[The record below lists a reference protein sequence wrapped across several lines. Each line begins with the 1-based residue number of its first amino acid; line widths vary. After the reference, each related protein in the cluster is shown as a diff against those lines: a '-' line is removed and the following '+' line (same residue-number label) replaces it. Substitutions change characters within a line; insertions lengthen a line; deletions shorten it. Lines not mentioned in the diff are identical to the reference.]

1 MIFNVYYLWHFITRS
16 WSDIHGM
23 SCRVGMLFDHTIR
36 IYRFVFRCKFSIT
49 GIRITA
55 KTHSKLRSQV
65 NYIFLL
71 WSIGFL
77 SWRPPRYSRK
87 KKKTGVGAGSNNG
100 IIIQYSD
107 TLGQDQTFS
116 SSSRFF
122 LTAWHVERE
131 QRRWYSASNSS
142 VDHGL
147 GWKQYNS
154 TLLFANCDMRSTW
167 YILMT

>member
-1 MIFNVYYLWHFITRS
+1 MCIIY
-16 WSDIHGM
+16 DILSLGLDLISIHVM

-36 IYRFVFRCKFSIT
+36 IYRLVFRCKFSIT
-49 GIRITA
+49 GIGITA

-71 WSIGFL
+71 GRIGFL

-87 KKKTGVGAGSNNG
+87 KKTGVGAGSNNG
-100 IIIQYSD
+100 IIIIQYSD
-107 TLGQDQTFS
+107 TSGQDQRFS
-116 SSSRFF
+116 RSSRFF
-122 LTAWHVERE
+122 LTAWHVGRE
-131 QRRWYSASNSS
+131 QRRWYSAPNSS

-154 TLLFANCDMRSTW
+154 TVLFANCDMRSTW